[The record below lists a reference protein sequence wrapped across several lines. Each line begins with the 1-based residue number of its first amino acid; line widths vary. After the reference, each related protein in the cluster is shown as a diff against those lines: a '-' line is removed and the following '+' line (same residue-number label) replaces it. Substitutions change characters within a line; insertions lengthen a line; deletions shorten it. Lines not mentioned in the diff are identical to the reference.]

1 MPKALH
7 KPPTMRGGKEPQ
19 KSRTKLRTIYI
30 ASPPAYS
37 VWSGPLVAN
46 RHTHTKRQRGSQR
59 TKTKTEAEAV
69 AEAEAETEP
78 AACCTFA
85 PNAICSLGIWVK
97 LQ

>member
-46 RHTHTKRQRGSQR
+46 RHTHKEIKLKLRQRLKLSLLP
-59 TKTKTEAEAV
+59 V
-69 AEAEAETEP
+69 ALLLQMQF
-78 AACCTFA
+78 AALEFGL
-85 PNAICSLGIWVK
+85 NYSR
-97 LQ
+97 

>member
-46 RHTHTKRQRGSQR
+46 RHTHKETERQSQR
-59 TKTKTEAEAV
+59 TKTKTKTEAK
-69 AEAEAETEP
+69 AETEP

-85 PNAICSLGIWVK
+85 PNAICLALEFGLNYSR
-97 LQ
+97 